1 MKEESDTIKDN
12 SHSTVSEDDIVVA
25 VTFNNKDEKVV
36 FNGARFC
43 LPSSVP
49 YKLAVSV
56 AKKRFEI
63 EGDCVYWIVRNRIH
77 KYKVSVYND
86 PHL

>member
-1 MKEESDTIKDN
+1 MICLGLRYLIDGWKAWNTIDCTDYGVKESETIKDN
-12 SHSTVSEDDIVVA
+12 SHSAVSDD
-25 VTFNNKDEKVV
+25 DKVV
-36 FNGARFC
+36 LNGASFC

-63 EGDCVYWIVRNRIH
+63 KWVKSG
-77 KYKVSVYND
+77 
-86 PHL
+86 